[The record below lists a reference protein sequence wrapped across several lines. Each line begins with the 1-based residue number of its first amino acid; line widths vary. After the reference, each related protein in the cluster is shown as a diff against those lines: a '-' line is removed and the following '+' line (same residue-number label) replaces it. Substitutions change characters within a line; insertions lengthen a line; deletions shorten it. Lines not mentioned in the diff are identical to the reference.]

1 MATVFYD
8 KAMVNVSF
16 DGLNENILAS
26 DCTIN
31 LSSSQQPLYSIG
43 TKGSLGQFPTA
54 ARVGDISFNFITS
67 ITGAY
72 NGYKGNLINYLAS
85 GVKHSVNSQCTGVHI
100 ECAGIT
106 GVGYLNSY
114 SFNVGSNI
122 ISTSSAAFTLY
133 GSGTAEEPVSG
144 FIHGG
149 APAGCVG
156 IGVTASLAT
165 GIAHGKTSDISALE
179 TSISNPTDTAN
190 IFAADYSLSL
200 NHNPIYKVGQELP
213 LTTLYTTAA
222 ESVNV
227 TEDVFNNALKFN
239 ESSANYTLKLRG
251 FNAAG
256 GNGTEAMEVMISG
269 GKQISTSASAG
280 LDDIIRTQKTINAAY

>member
-43 TKGSLGQFPTA
+43 TKGTLGQFPTA

-67 ITGAY
+67 ITGDHH
-72 NGYKGNLINYLAS
+72 GYKGNIINYIAS
-85 GVKHSVNSQCTGVHI
+85 GVKHSTNSQCSGVEI
-100 ECAGIT
+100 KCAGIT
-106 GVGYLNSY
+106 GYGYLNSY
-114 SFNVGSNI
+114 SFNVGSNT

-133 GSGTAEEPVSG
+133 GSGSADPITGYLYSEA
-144 FIHGG
+144 GG
-149 APAGCVG
+149 GCVG
-156 IGVTASLAT
+156 MGVTTELAT
-165 GIAHGKTSDISALE
+165 GIAHGKTSDISALA
-179 TSISNPTDTAN
+179 TSIASPNETAN

-239 ESSANYTLKLRG
+239 ESAANYTLKLRG
-251 FNAAG
+251 FNTAG

>member
-43 TKGSLGQFPTA
+43 TKGTLGQFPTA

-67 ITGAY
+67 ITGEY
-72 NGYKGNLINYLAS
+72 NGHKGNIINHIAS
-85 GVKHSVNSQCTGVHI
+85 GVKHSTSSQCSGVEI
-100 ECAGIT
+100 KCAGVT
-106 GVGYLNSY
+106 GYGYLNSY
-114 SFNVGSNI
+114 SFNVGSNT

-133 GSGTAEEPVSG
+133 GSGSAEPISG
-144 FIHGG
+144 FLYSG
-149 APAGCVG
+149 PVG
-156 IGVTASLAT
+156 IGVSTAELAT
-165 GIAHGKTSDISALE
+165 GIAHGKTSDISALR
-179 TSISNPTDTAN
+179 TSITGPSETAN

-200 NHNPIYKVGQELP
+200 NHNPVYKVGQEFP
-213 LTTLYTTAA
+213 LTSICTTAA

-227 TEDVFNNALKFN
+227 TEDIFDNGLSFN
-239 ESSANYTLKLRG
+239 EVASDYTLKLKG
-251 FNAAG
+251 FDAAG
-256 GNGTEAMEVMISG
+256 GDGTEFMEVRINE